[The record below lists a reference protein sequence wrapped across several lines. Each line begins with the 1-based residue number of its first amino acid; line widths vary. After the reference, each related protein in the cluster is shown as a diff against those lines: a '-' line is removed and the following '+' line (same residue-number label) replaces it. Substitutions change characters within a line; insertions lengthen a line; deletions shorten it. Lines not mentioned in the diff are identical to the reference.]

1 MAGKL
6 LTHLRWQSF
15 SLGKATLGFGC
26 STSSRGRTALALT
39 TLLFMLTACRQEPL
53 SLPVT
58 HAAGVEPQTGTKPE
72 TGAKQEARTEISSRP
87 KLLRARRT
95 AQARYEPGPGVSCY
109 SFIHL
114 RPRSQRDEA
123 AQARLEQADRM
134 VAALDSGT
142 VLVDIIGDHVNIL
155 SLQFPAVWPAAPSYS
170 DHISSIVLDYFSS
183 PDIED
188 YMCNSG
194 FAEVRLSAWG
204 LNDRRF
210 HRIWTARVTSE
221 GLLKL
226 APDGEELAGADP
238 LTLR

>member
-1 MAGKL
+1 
-6 LTHLRWQSF
+6 
-15 SLGKATLGFGC
+15 
-26 STSSRGRTALALT
+26 
-39 TLLFMLTACRQEPL
+39 
-53 SLPVT
+53 
-58 HAAGVEPQTGTKPE
+58 
-72 TGAKQEARTEISSRP
+72 
-87 KLLRARRT
+87 
-95 AQARYEPGPGVSCY
+95 VSCY

-142 VLVDIIGDHVNIL
+142 ILVDIIGDHVNIL
-155 SLQFPAVWPAAPSYS
+155 SLQFPAVWPAPPSYS

-188 YMCNSG
+188 DMCNSG

-226 APDGEELAGADP
+226 APDGQELAGAEP